1 MVKKIS
7 IISILFCF
15 AFGIHPQLIE
25 KYQNGIDSYSNGNY
39 QLAIQ
44 EFEDILKHDWESP
57 ELYYNLGNAYYR
69 QKLVSGSIWAYEK
82 CLALF
87 PSHNDA
93 QYNLSLANLNV
104 VDKIDLPDLP
114 IYLKWYETIRNYF
127 SLQNWIKLFVISL
140 FLYMLLMTIRK
151 TLFQNW
157 IISIENIIVVELI
170 LIALLCGHS
179 FLESK
184 SNSEGIIYSPIVI
197 AYSEPNEYS
206 SKIVEVHEGLKVNIL
221 DYNEDWINLEL
232 IDGTVGWILKS
243 QIREL

>member
-15 AFGIHPQLIE
+15 SFGIHPQLIDQYE
-25 KYQNGIDSYSNGNY
+25 NGIEAYNNGNY

-87 PSHNDA
+87 PSHKDA
-93 QYNLSLANLNV
+93 LYNLSLANLNV
-104 VDKIDLPDLP
+104 IDKIDLPELP

-127 SLQNWIKLFVISL
+127 SLQDWIKLFVMSL
-140 FLYMLLMTIRK
+140 FLFMLLITIRK
-151 TLFQNW
+151 IFFQNW
-157 IISIENIIVVELI
+157 LKSIENILIIELI
-170 LIALLCGHS
+170 LITLLSGHT
-179 FLESK
+179 FIELN
-184 SNSEGIIYSPIVI
+184 SNSEGIIYSHTVI

-221 DYNEDWINLEL
+221 DLNDDWVNLEL
-232 IDGTVGWILKS
+232 IDGTIGWILKS